1 MDSVYKKGK
10 IPKALREQVWLKD
23 MGQVFQGKCKVVWCQ
38 NNISAFDFQCGHN
51 IPESKGGQTSL
62 DNLIPICGRC
72 NISMGSGYT
81 IDEWNVKFSK
91 KTVPVVA
98 KAGCMMAAL
107 ERFRY
112 KPSTG

>member
-1 MDSVYKKGK
+1 
-10 IPKALREQVWLKD
+10 
-23 MGQVFQGKCKVVWCQ
+23 
-38 NNISAFDFQCGHN
+38 
-51 IPESKGGQTSL
+51 
-62 DNLIPICGRC
+62 
-72 NISMGSGYT
+72 MGSGYT